1 MLKGLGDISKLGGML
16 KQAMEM
22 KQRIEELKEALGHE
36 RVEGSAGGGMVKVEM
51 TGKMEVLSVTI
62 DPEIIDK
69 NDPQTLETMVRAAVN
84 AATDKARE
92 LMETRMKEIAG
103 GINIPGLV

>member
-1 MLKGLGDISKLGGML
+1 MLKGLGDIGKLGGML
-16 KQAMEM
+16 KHAMEM
-22 KQRIEELKEALGHE
+22 KQRIEELKEALGDE
-36 RVEGSAGGGMVKVEM
+36 RVEGSAGGGMVIVVM

-69 NDPQTLETMVRAAVN
+69 NDPQMLETMVRAAVN

-103 GINIPGLV
+103 DLNIPGLV